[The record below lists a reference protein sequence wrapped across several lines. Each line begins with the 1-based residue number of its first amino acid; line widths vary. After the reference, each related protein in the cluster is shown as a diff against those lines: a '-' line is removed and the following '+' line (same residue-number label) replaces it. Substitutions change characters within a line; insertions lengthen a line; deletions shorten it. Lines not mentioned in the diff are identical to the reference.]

1 MTTNITPN
9 WWRDKLIEAFES
21 FWWKVENKEL
31 KQYFLDNYS
40 DYIFRS
46 VQKSNLDKS
55 INWQLQYYS
64 KKDWGNNY
72 KNKYDL
78 FYKIKSWLWG
88 LNKNY
93 EKEIDKFNDFKETK
107 ILFYKW
113 NNWDLKINVF
123 LKNETIWITQ
133 EKLAELFWVD
143 RTVITKHLK
152 NIFESWELEKIT
164 NVQKMHFN
172 NYDSRMTNY
181 YNLDAII
188 AVWYRV
194 NSKQA
199 TQFRIWAT
207 SVLKEFVIKGFV
219 MDDERL
225 KNWDKF
231 WKKYF
236 EELLERIRDIRTSER
251 MFYQKLTDLYSLSAD
266 YDKGNETTK
275 QFFATIQN
283 KLHFAISWNTASEI
297 IYDRVDSE
305 KENMWLTSWKT
316 SPKWKI
322 MKSDVSIAKNYLAE
336 KEIKTLNLLVNAYL
350 DIAEVYTIDEEI
362 MTMKDWKERIDDFL
376 KWARKNI
383 LQNAWKISAK
393 LSKQKAEKE
402 YDKFKPKQDLLYKND
417 FDELLEEVKQKKL
430 K

>member
-1 MTTNITPN
+1 MQN
-9 WWRDKLIEAFES
+9 S
-21 FWWKVENKEL
+21 
-31 KQYFLDNYS
+31 KQ
-40 DYIFRS
+40 I
-46 VQKSNLDKS
+46 
-55 INWQLQYYS
+55 I
-64 KKDWGNNY
+64 
-72 KNKYDL
+72 
-78 FYKIKSWLWG
+78 FYKSQ
-88 LNKNY
+88 
-93 EKEIDKFNDFKETK
+93 T
-107 ILFYKW
+107 
-113 NNWDLKINVF
+113 WDIKINVF
-123 LKNETIWITQ
+123 LKDETLWLSQ
-133 EKLAELFWVD
+133 KMMAELFWVQ
-143 RTVITKHLK
+143 VPAISKHLE
-152 NIFESWELEKIT
+152 NIYNEWELNLNWTVSKMET
-164 NVQKMHFN
+164 VQKEWNREVKRNIDF
-172 NYDSRMTNY
+172 

-207 SVLKEFVIKGFV
+207 NILKEFIIKGFV

-251 MFYQKLTDLYSLSAD
+251 IFYQKLTDLYSLSAD
-266 YDKGNETTK
+266 YDKNNETTK

-283 KLHFAISWNTASEI
+283 KLHFAISWSTAAEI

-305 KENMWLTSWKT
+305 KENMWLTNWKT

-322 MKSDVSIAKNYLAE
+322 MKSDVIIAKNYLNE

-350 DIAEVYTIDEEI
+350 DIAEMQAMDEEI
-362 MTMKDWKERIDDFL
+362 MTMLDWKERIDEFL

-383 LQNAWKISAK
+383 LDNAWKITAK
-393 LSKQKAEKE
+393 IAKEKAEKE
-402 YDKFKPKQDLLYKND
+402 YDKFKPKQDLLYRND
-417 FDELLEEVKQKKL
+417 FDILVQEVKQQKL